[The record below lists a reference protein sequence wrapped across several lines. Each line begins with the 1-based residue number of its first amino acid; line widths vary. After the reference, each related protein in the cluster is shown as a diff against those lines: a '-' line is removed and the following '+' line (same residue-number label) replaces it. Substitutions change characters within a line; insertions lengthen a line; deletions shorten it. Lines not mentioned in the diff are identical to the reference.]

1 MAVLTAAV
9 VVTRTEMNVRARLLL
24 TYILLAGVAFTHAAT
39 LPEDRTDLLYHA
51 YEGGGADID
60 GPAVVVRK
68 SFGDKVSLSGK
79 YYVDSVSSASVDV
92 VTTASPYTE
101 ERIETSFGA
110 SYLYDATQFSINVT
124 NSDENDFIGR
134 SYFFSISQEMF
145 GALTTVSLG
154 YGLGDDTV
162 RRNGDEEFED
172 TIDRQHYQLGLTQ
185 VLTKNWIASFDFEA
199 ITDEGYL
206 NNPYRSVRYL
216 DGSGGYLYEAE
227 QYPRTRTSNS
237 VSLRSRY
244 FLKYGAALT
253 ADYRFFTDTWD
264 IEGHTA
270 GIGYVHKFRDNW
282 TFEIGY
288 RYHTQ
293 TQAEFYSDLFDR
305 PGAQNFI
312 ARDKELSSFSDHMG
326 RFGVTYAF
334 SSKALPFVD
343 RGTVNLFV
351 NRFRF
356 DYDNFRDLTV
366 EGAPVGEEPLYGFDA
381 NVIQFYV
388 SVWY

>member
-1 MAVLTAAV
+1 MSQKFLRHLITLAVLATAV
-9 VVTRTEMNVRARLLL
+9 
-24 TYILLAGVAFTHAAT
+24 GSFAAT

-60 GPAVVVRK
+60 GPALVVRK

-92 VTTASPYTE
+92 VTTASPYSE

-110 SYLYDATQFSINVT
+110 SYLYDSTQFSLNIT
-124 NSDENDFIGR
+124 NSDENDFQGR
-134 SYFFSISQEMF
+134 SYFFSVSQEMF

-162 RRNGDEEFED
+162 SRNGDDDFED
-172 TIDRQHYQLGLTQ
+172 IIDRQHYQLGLTQ
-185 VLTKNWIASFDFEA
+185 VLTKNWIASIDYEA

-206 NNPYRSVRYL
+206 NNPYRSVRYQ
-216 DGSGGYLYEAE
+216 DGSGGYLYQAE
-227 QYPRTRTSNS
+227 EYPRTRTSNS
-237 VSLRSRY
+237 LSLRSRY
-244 FLKYGAALT
+244 FLKYGAAIT
-253 ADYRFFTDTWD
+253 ADYRYFTDTWD
-264 IEGHTA
+264 IQGHTG
-270 GIGYVHKFRDNW
+270 GIGYVHKFRDSW
-282 TFEIGY
+282 TFEAGY

-305 PGAQNFI
+305 PSAQNFI

-326 RFGVTYAF
+326 RIGVTYAF
-334 SSKALPFVD
+334 SKKMLPFVK
-343 RGTVNLFV
+343 RGTVNLYF

-366 EGAPVGEEPLYGFDA
+366 DDVPTGEEPFYGFDA

>member
-1 MAVLTAAV
+1 MKLHIRQLMA
-9 VVTRTEMNVRARLLL
+9 
-24 TYILLAGVAFTHAAT
+24 LLALVYAAGSQAAT

-60 GPAVVVRK
+60 GPAIVVRK

-92 VTTASPYTE
+92 VTTASPYVE

-110 SYLYDATQFSINVT
+110 SYLYDSTQFSINVT
-124 NSDENDFIGR
+124 NSDENDFQGR

-145 GALTTVSLG
+145 GALTTLSLG

-162 RRNGDEEFED
+162 SRNGDDEFED
-172 TIDRQHYQLGLTQ
+172 GIDRQHYQIGLTQ
-185 VLTKNWIASFDFEA
+185 VLTKNWIASLDYEA

-206 NNPYRSVRYL
+206 NNPYRSVRYQ
-216 DGSGGYLYEAE
+216 DDSARGYAYESE
-227 QYPRTRTSNS
+227 LYPRTRTSNS
-237 VSLRSRY
+237 LSLRSRY
-244 FLKYGAALT
+244 FLKYGAAVT
-253 ADYRFFTDTWD
+253 ADYRYFTDTWD

-270 GIGYVHKFRDNW
+270 GIGYIHKFRDDW
-282 TFEIGY
+282 TFEVGY

-293 TQAEFYSDLFDR
+293 TQAEFYSDLFER
-305 PGAQNFI
+305 SQAQNFL
-312 ARDKELSSFSDHMG
+312 ARDKEMSSFSDHMG
-326 RFGVTYAF
+326 RIGVSYAF
-334 SSKALPFVD
+334 SPKVLPFVK
-343 RGTVNLFV
+343 RGTVNLFL

-366 EGAPVGEEPLYGFDA
+366 EGVPAGEEPLYGFDA